1 MTKYSRQAD
10 NTGSHESSLKGSL
23 MPMANILW
31 KIWRGLRA
39 LSGEDAYE
47 RYLAHWN
54 AHHAQ
59 EAKEPLSRRDFFK
72 AELERKWQGVKR
84 CC

>member
-1 MTKYSRQAD
+1 
-10 NTGSHESSLKGSL
+10 
-23 MPMANILW
+23 MPIEHILRKVW
-31 KIWRGLRA
+31 KTLRA

-47 RYLAHWN
+47 RYLSHWDE
-54 AHHAQ
+54 HHASEGKQ
-59 EAKEPLSRRDFFK
+59 PLSRKEFFK